1 MKHALLAGTALLIA
15 MTSAHAA
22 PRERDPF
29 TDGSRAD
36 AAQVA
41 VRAEPS
47 VLIEEQF
54 RTLAVRKTDPY
65 TDGAV
70 RRPDPFQDG
79 ASRPVDPF
87 VDGALAKLGPVDA
100 FSDGA

>member
-1 MKHALLAGTALLIA
+1 MKYTLLASTAFLIA
-15 MTSAHAA
+15 MTSAQAA

-29 TDGSRAD
+29 TDGSHAN
-36 AAQVA
+36 AAQFA
-41 VRAEPS
+41 VRAEPP

-70 RRPDPFQDG
+70 RQPDPFLDG
-79 ASRPVDPF
+79 ASRPLDPF
-87 VDGALAKLGPVDA
+87 VDGALAKLGPVDS